1 LRLVSD
7 LLPYVQV
14 SRWSLSDFLPLEAQ
28 DHQGRTPLWLAA
40 SRADRKAVQQLLH
53 FRSDPEATDRRGVS
67 VLAAAAETRRE
78 QTLGTVKELLE
89 GGAMPMEVLKKLD
102 KEERSDVLS
111 KGILKVLVK
120 SALAG
125 TVWRRVA
132 ECIMTLAGGKVSR
145 SYLEEILH
153 RCQVDVLVAKHL
165 LAILEGSEEVTTEEL
180 WKRLSTVETCS
191 RRKRSRE
198 ATQRSDMGEL
208 QDTLEMRGYPSPSPK
223 ASDTLSPKTVRTAS
237 DLSEHSPKVALSE
250 HSEEA
255 LLCSAR
261 QPQDPKRQSMRLGE
275 PRRSSIRRRSFSDN
289 PNATLSRHWPPLQAE
304 TTAAGRMHSFK
315 GIRPRYL
322 DHLSLPGVE
331 RGLSLRKHS
340 RGPRERR
347 AR

>member
-1 LRLVSD
+1 
-7 LLPYVQV
+7 
-14 SRWSLSDFLPLEAQ
+14 
-28 DHQGRTPLWLAA
+28 
-40 SRADRKAVQQLLH
+40 
-53 FRSDPEATDRRGVS
+53 
-67 VLAAAAETRRE
+67 
-78 QTLGTVKELLE
+78 
-89 GGAMPMEVLKKLD
+89 M
-102 KEERSDVLS
+102 LS

-153 RCQVDVLVAKHL
+153 RCQVDVLVTKHL
-165 LAILEGSEEVTTEEL
+165 LAMLEGSEEVTSEDL
-180 WKRLSTVETCS
+180 WKRLSIVETRS

-261 QPQDPKRQSMRLGE
+261 QPQVDPKRQSMRSMRLGE

-289 PNATLSRHWPPLQAE
+289 PNATLSRHWPLQAE